1 MNKLLSASAVLAV
14 LVLIWLSLGGPP
26 EPADPNPAPAGTA
39 PGPLAP
45 DELVNPESLF
55 EPVPVDESRI
65 ARGETLLRRLD
76 AQPTSLNPLF
86 YTSRVDNWLIECI
99 FDGPF
104 KVGRNMDWVVNDAM
118 VKEWKKSPDGKV
130 YTITLHDNLRFHDG
144 KPLTAHDIEFTWRTI
159 LDDDVPVG
167 TMRNGRNQLE
177 VVEAVDDR
185 TVRYVHK
192 EARPVGQWD
201 MVFPI
206 LPKHIIGNPAERA
219 KDKTLKT
226 SPYYQNFAQVM
237 PIGSGPYRMVRWVH
251 GERIELARWEGYYGK
266 KVHFKRMIFKVV
278 KDAAQA
284 LNLFKREEID
294 ELMLAPTEFESGT
307 SDADFAQVG
316 VRAYAPTWN
325 YYYVGWNNRKS
336 HAIFSDRRVRQAL
349 AHAFD
354 IGKFLQVHCKGLYEP
369 VHGMFAPASW
379 AYDKDIKPFGY
390 DRKRAAELLDEAG
403 WKVSEDDG
411 LRYKTIGGKETR
423 LAFKIEFPTAAK
435 LAPQVARALQED
447 LKAVGILVETP
458 AVEYMTLRTNLLAG
472 KFDAYI
478 MGWGSGTDPDTSR
491 NIWHS
496 SVIDKPGGRNYVG
509 FANARVDDLFEQG
522 RKEMDPAKRKLIYQE
537 MHRLVYQDQPYLF
550 ICTIPTMWAF
560 NKRIRGVYFSP
571 RGIAGYHPGIRDWWV
586 HVDDAK

>member
-1 MNKLLSASAVLAV
+1 MRGVQWQHASPGYSRAPVTPGYSRRARAV
-14 LVLIWLSLGGPP
+14 
-26 EPADPNPAPAGTA
+26 AD
-39 PGPLAP
+39 
-45 DELVNPESLF
+45 
-55 EPVPVDESRI
+55 R
-65 ARGETLLRRLD
+65 
-76 AQPTSLNPLF
+76 
-86 YTSRVDNWLIECI
+86 
-99 FDGPF
+99 
-104 KVGRNMDWVVNDAM
+104 M
-118 VKEWKKSPDGKV
+118 VK
-130 YTITLHDNLRFHDG
+130 R
-144 KPLTAHDIEFTWRTI
+144 
-159 LDDDVPVG
+159 G
-167 TMRNGRNQLE
+167 TQEKR
-177 VVEAVDDR
+177 
-185 TVRYVHK
+185 
-192 EARPVGQWD
+192 ARK
-201 MVFPI
+201 I
-206 LPKHIIGNPAERA
+206 K
-219 KDKTLKT
+219 
-226 SPYYQNFAQVM
+226 
-237 PIGSGPYRMVRWVH
+237 
-251 GERIELARWEGYYGK
+251 
-266 KVHFKRMIFKVV
+266 
-278 KDAAQA
+278 
-284 LNLFKREEID
+284 
-294 ELMLAPTEFESGT
+294 
-307 SDADFAQVG
+307 
-316 VRAYAPTWN
+316 
-325 YYYVGWNNRKS
+325 
-336 HAIFSDRRVRQAL
+336 
-349 AHAFD
+349 
-354 IGKFLQVHCKGLYEP
+354 
-369 VHGMFAPASW
+369 ASST
-379 AYDKDIKPFGY
+379 P
-390 DRKRAAELLDEAG
+390 AAELRDDAG